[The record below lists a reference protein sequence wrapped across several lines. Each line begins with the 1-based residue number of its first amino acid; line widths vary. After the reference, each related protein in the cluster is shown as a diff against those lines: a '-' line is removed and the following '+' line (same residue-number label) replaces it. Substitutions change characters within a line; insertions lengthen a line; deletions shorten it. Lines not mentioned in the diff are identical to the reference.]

1 MEKDDRQLLSK
12 VAMVDGLGWK
22 PYNPGQEDDRDRS
35 TTRMVTGKVNMA
47 GVYALSRRLMAI
59 ERARMLGRK
68 PVDVQAQA
76 LELEARR
83 WTEGGAKVKQALRGA
98 T

>member
-12 VAMVDGLGWK
+12 VARDNGLRWK
-22 PYNPGQEDDRDRS
+22 HYSPGQEDDRDRS
-35 TTRMVTGKVNMA
+35 MTTTLTRKAKMA
-47 GVYALSRRLMAI
+47 GVCALSRRLMAI
-59 ERARMLGRK
+59 ERARVLGRK
-68 PVDVQAQA
+68 PVDIGSLA
-76 LELEARR
+76 LELEAKR